1 MAENN
6 DNTNSITLKLHIGG
20 DAYSGTTDNK
30 KKYVE
35 MVTGTSSGE
44 ATLIVPI
51 ESKNISYKINIQDIK
66 FTKKIYSPNTII
78 AELQIAQGSTEAGEV
93 SGENLFLSRKLLET
107 IFLDR
112 QVELYCNGNQ
122 ENMVGSDFYVHKI
135 SPRYTKT
142 YLYVTMSIYSPDYQL
157 TVEECCQMFVAKK
170 MSEIITD
177 NKKSYVLP
185 YDKATSI
192 SVNDKNMQH
201 FVTADQEHIFPYLVQ
216 YNESYYDFLKR
227 TSNRWGEFLYY
238 ESGELHIGY
247 DKEATPKKVDNY
259 ESRSYNDVES
269 TADMDTKTKL
279 HPQATADAN
288 FLDNPMEKD
297 KYEVVKNQISAIADS
312 DMGQDKY
319 IMAKISSFLTN
330 NKSLVDWIFDT
341 LIADGVALWNATK
354 KAADKNGKY
363 NDTYFSNITD
373 SNKVH
378 YNASKTKYNQFSEFD
393 PVLDAKWYTEILGME
408 LTAGS
413 DVMKLDF
420 QTTWPGLKLGQFIEV
435 EGEQYIVIEINGYQP
450 EAKKVCYDVTCLPK
464 ATLRHSKVIEKDG
477 KKETIYED
485 YIGYYPYYLP
495 SGHIREAGLQHAT
508 VMDVNDPLRA
518 NRVRVK
524 FDWQSA
530 DDKALTPW
538 LHFAQSAATKSAGV
552 HGRHYKDETVLVDY
566 ISNNVER
573 PYVVGAVCQKVPTP
587 LKTGSAV
594 MMSPQGQGV
603 RVSDGTGAGLTAF
616 VASMNP
622 GLKLAQSFFPGK
634 DLINFANLEESPR
647 FEGSTE
653 ICDMYGIYSIK
664 GSTDGRNITIK
675 SPWGDVKMNAFTGI
689 TISAPNGDVK
699 IQGKNVSIEAGNN
712 LKITSGTNI
721 KNKFFSRYGDEY
733 NAAMIIGDVAN
744 RVNKKILT
752 MGLSSFD
759 LSLIRNILEV
769 GFKPQ
774 EGTLEVKSNRFLKLS
789 AGGSSA
795 GFPDTLYKDPKAK
808 AKEMVKDNGTLN
820 MGPAIAEL
828 IKKIDVSVET
838 VINRYITQYKDC
850 VAKKQA
856 FDNAINDLKNW
867 ANPLAGGGLPKVCKD
882 YEEIK
887 PLLWKKGT
895 KEITQADMGFVDKE
909 TNDADRSTV
918 SWSCYVNSAL
928 ARDRAWKGKEKD
940 TYEFVLRKRRHRKRD
955 VLKCANELLES
966 IHKLMN
972 VSLLD
977 SDVNKNVG
985 YAFGFFTKYVPAD
998 YISVFKKAFTSEK
1011 CKAFRL
1017 YKYLYGIDDNGH
1029 ETGIADF
1036 RAHLLDDAFDKNYFL
1051 VQKKAFKR
1059 RVALNMLSEWGID
1072 GQKPIWN
1079 KLNNQGAIEYIPA
1092 MTENGPGVP
1101 VVPAKPESEADLA
1114 NDVKWHLYI
1123 ESLVMSDLSLIKNEK
1138 GNFITTEF
1146 VNAWDKMK
1154 FLKPY
1159 GEYSS
1164 WGSAKSG
1171 KILFADTKTYELGS
1185 EIRPINA
1192 KYVKGKINNDEL
1204 RDKDKKEIEGF
1215 MRPIRVA
1222 LDSLDREL
1230 VLDVNVADLE
1240 IPNQAHNLID
1250 DFEVLENPDEDDFI
1264 LEGLD

>member
-1 MAENN
+1 MAEN
-6 DNTNSITLKLHIGG
+6 DNSNSITLKLHIGG
-20 DAYSGTTDNK
+20 DAYSGTADHK

-35 MVTGTSSGE
+35 MVTGTSSVE

-51 ESKNISYKINIQDIK
+51 DSKDISYKINIQDIK

-78 AELQIAQGSTEAGEV
+78 AELQIAKGSTEAGEV

-112 QVELYCNGNQ
+112 RVELYCNGNQ
-122 ENMVGSDFYVHKI
+122 ENMVGADFYVQKI
-135 SPRYTKT
+135 SPRYTKSD
-142 YLYVTMSIYSPDYQL
+142 LYVTMSIYSPDYQL

-177 NKKSYVLP
+177 NKTCYVLP
-185 YDKATSI
+185 YDKATTI
-192 SVNDKNMQH
+192 SVDDKNMQH

-247 DKEATPKKVDNY
+247 NKEAIPKKVDNF

-297 KYEVVKNQISAIADS
+297 KYEVVKNQITAIADS
-312 DMGQDKY
+312 ELGRDKY
-319 IMAKISSFLTN
+319 IMAKISSFLTS

-341 LIADGVALWNATK
+341 LIADGVALINATK

-378 YNASKTKYNQFSEFD
+378 YNADKTKYNQFSEFK
-393 PVLDAKWYTEILGME
+393 PVLDAQWYTEILGME

-413 DVMKLDF
+413 DAMRLDF

-435 EGEQYIVIEINGYQP
+435 EDEHYIVIEINGYQP
-450 EAKKVCYDVTCLPK
+450 EAKKVCFDVTCLPK
-464 ATLRHSKVIEKDG
+464 ATLKHKKVIEKDG
-477 KKETIYED
+477 KKETTYED

-524 FDWQSA
+524 FDWQGA

-622 GLKLAQSFFPGK
+622 GLKMAQGFFPGK

-721 KNKFFSRYGDEY
+721 KNKFFSLYGDEY
-733 NAAMIIGDVAN
+733 NFAMMLGDIAN
-744 RVNKKILT
+744 RVNKKILAL
-752 MGLSSFD
+752 GLNCFD

-795 GFPDTLYKDPKAK
+795 GFPDTLYKNPKAK
-808 AKEMVKDNGTLN
+808 AKEMVETNGTLK

-828 IKKIDVSVET
+828 IKKIDGSVET
-838 VINRYITQYKDC
+838 VINRYFTQYRDC
-850 VAKKQA
+850 VAKRQA
-856 FDNAINDLKNW
+856 FEKAVRELQGW
-867 ANPLAGGGLPKVCKD
+867 ANPPVNGGYPKVCKD
-882 YEEIK
+882 YEELK

-895 KEITQADMGFVDKE
+895 KEIKQADLGFVDKE
-909 TNDADRSTV
+909 TNDADPSTIGER
-918 SWSCYVNSAL
+918 CYLIGSV
-928 ARDRAWKGKEKD
+928 ARHAAWRGKEGSVRD
-940 TYEFVLRKRRHRKRD
+940 FIFRKRRHRKSD
-955 VLKCANELLES
+955 VLKRANELLES

-1011 CKAFRL
+1011 CKTFKL
-1017 YKYLYGIDDNGH
+1017 YKYLYGADDNGQ
-1029 ETGIADF
+1029 ETGVADF
-1036 RAHLLDDAFDKNYFL
+1036 RAHLLDDALNRNYFQG
-1051 VQKKAFKR
+1051 QKKAFKR
-1059 RVALNMLSEWGID
+1059 RVALNMLSEWGIE

-1079 KLNNQGAIEYIPA
+1079 KLSAQGGIEYIPA
-1092 MTENGPGVP
+1092 MTEQGPGVP

-1138 GNFITTEF
+1138 GNFITTEIA
-1146 VNAWDKMK
+1146 NAWDKMK

-1159 GEYSS
+1159 GEYFS

-1192 KYVKGKINNDEL
+1192 KYIKGKISNDEL
-1204 RDKDKKEIEGF
+1204 CDKDKKEIESF
-1215 MRPIRVA
+1215 MRPIRAA

-1230 VLDVNVADLE
+1230 VLDANVADLV
-1240 IPNQAHNLID
+1240 IPNQPHNPID
-1250 DFEVLENPDEDDFI
+1250 NFELLDDPNHDEFE
-1264 LEGLD
+1264 LVGV